1 MPQRITTGTSNLC
14 QHTRRLCAFVWLF
27 IVVFL
32 VPANVAAQT
41 VTATGRVSGTV
52 ALSIPPNSIH
62 NGVDVNAVSSG
73 STVRMTLSGTGGESP
88 VIRVPLLVRS
98 NIAFRISATFDSQT
112 AELTHL
118 SVVDVRP
125 TGRLVSP
132 EAINNLEILDQFNNQ
147 GPFVV
152 ASGPRVSL
160 GGTLQSP
167 NNALQITLLIRMK
180 PQPTRDWLVQLT
192 FFHH

>member
-1 MPQRITTGTSNLC
+1 M
-14 QHTRRLCAFVWLF
+14 VLF
-27 IVVFL
+27 
-32 VPANVAAQT
+32 VPASVEAQT

-62 NGVDVNAVSSG
+62 GAVDVNVVSSG
-73 STVRMTLSGTGGESP
+73 GTVRMTLSGTGAKSP

-98 NIAFRISATFDSQT
+98 NIAFRISASFESKT

-132 EAINNLEILDQFNNQ
+132 EAINNLEIPEQFDLQ

-167 NNALQITLLIRMK
+167 NNALQITLFIRMK
-180 PQPTRDWLVQLT
+180 PQPTSDWLVHLT
-192 FFHH
+192 FFND

>member
-1 MPQRITTGTSNLC
+1 M
-14 QHTRRLCAFVWLF
+14 
-27 IVVFL
+27 FL
-32 VPANVAAQT
+32 VPASVEAQT
-41 VTATGRVSGTV
+41 VTATGKVSGTV
-52 ALSIPPNSIH
+52 ALSIPPNSVH
-62 NGVDVNAVSSG
+62 NGVDVNVVSSG
-73 STVRMTLSGTGGESP
+73 STVRMTLSGTPGKSP

-98 NIAFRISATFDSQT
+98 NIAFRISATFESTT

-132 EAINNLEILDQFNNQ
+132 EAVNNLEIPEQFDLQ
-147 GPFVV
+147 GPFVL

-167 NNALQITLLIRMK
+167 NNALQLTLFIRMK
-180 PQPTRDWLVQLT
+180 PQPTRDWLVHLT
-192 FFHH
+192 FFNH

>member
-1 MPQRITTGTSNLC
+1 
-14 QHTRRLCAFVWLF
+14 
-27 IVVFL
+27 VVFL
-32 VPANVAAQT
+32 VPASVKAQT
-41 VTATGRVSGTV
+41 MTATGKVSGTV

-62 NGVDVNAVSSG
+62 NAVNVNVVSSG
-73 STVRMTLSGTGGESP
+73 STVRMTLSGTSGKSP

-98 NIAFRISATFDSQT
+98 NIAFRVSATFESKT

-132 EAINNLEILDQFNNQ
+132 EAINNLEIPEQFDLQ

-167 NNALQITLLIRMK
+167 NNALQITLFIRMK
-180 PQPTRDWLVQLT
+180 PQPTRDWLVHLT
-192 FFHH
+192 FFNH